1 MQTQQRVAVDSKSIC
16 DLNSEKMSGRVLVTG
31 GAGFIGSHTCLVLLE
46 AGYDLLVLDNFSN
59 SSPEALTRVAAIA
72 KISLNSQRL
81 QVQQG
86 DIRDH
91 KTLDRLFSDAAT
103 NNRSFDAVIHFAGV
117 KAVGESVQN
126 PLLYWD
132 VNVAGSRT
140 LLATMDAHACRT
152 LVFSSSATVYGF
164 PDSVPISEA
173 APVQPINPYGF
184 SKAAVEQML
193 ADLNASAPNTW
204 RIASLRYFNPVGA
217 HPSGQI
223 GEDPLGIPNN
233 LFPFVSQV
241 AVGRLEKLKVFGSDW
256 PTHDGT
262 GVRDYIH
269 VMDLAEGHNAALTA
283 ILNQGPQH
291 LTCNLGSGD
300 GASVL
305 DVIKAFSAASGQNI
319 PYTLA
324 GRRPGDAAATV
335 ADPSRAADV
344 LQWRTKRTL
353 ADICRDSWAWQQANP
368 MGYQQSA

>member
-1 MQTQQRVAVDSKSIC
+1 MLSDSTPVFQT
-16 DLNSEKMSGRVLVTG
+16 L
-31 GAGFIGSHTCLVLLE
+31 
-46 AGYDLLVLDNFSN
+46 
-59 SSPEALTRVAAIA
+59 
-72 KISLNSQRL
+72 
-81 QVQQG
+81 
-86 DIRDH
+86 
-91 KTLDRLFSDAAT
+91 
-103 NNRSFDAVIHFAGV
+103 RS
-117 KAVGESVQN
+117 
-126 PLLYWD
+126 
-132 VNVAGSRT
+132 
-140 LLATMDAHACRT
+140 
-152 LVFSSSATVYGF
+152 
-164 PDSVPISEA
+164 
-173 APVQPINPYGF
+173 
-184 SKAAVEQML
+184 
-193 ADLNASAPNTW
+193 
-204 RIASLRYFNPVGA
+204 
-217 HPSGQI
+217 HPSGISTQWAPTPADKSGKI
-223 GEDPLGIPNN
+223 LSASPTT
-233 LFPFVSQV
+233 FSFVSQV